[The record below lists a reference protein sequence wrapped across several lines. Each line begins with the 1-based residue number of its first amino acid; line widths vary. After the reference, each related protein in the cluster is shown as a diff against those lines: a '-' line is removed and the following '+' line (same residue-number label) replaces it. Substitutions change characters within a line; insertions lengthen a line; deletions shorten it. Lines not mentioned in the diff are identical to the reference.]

1 MNPTSLA
8 RPQHPMWGNPS
19 LWILAGIMLALTGC
33 GGGSGSSGSGPS
45 ASDARFHRPEPPTG
59 PPTGSP
65 KLTISSFTA
74 TPSVVTAG
82 QSTELSWSVKNAT
95 TLSISPSIGT
105 VTGTQVSVTPAQTTT
120 YTLTAS
126 GTSGQVTATATV
138 TVGSAP
144 SGHYGSMTGADLGV
158 GANLNGA
165 LPFPSDNAWNTNI
178 SQAQV
183 DPNSANLI
191 ASIGLST
198 GLHPDFGSG
207 TYNGG
212 VIGIPYVVVSSAQA
226 PVAISITGY
235 PSQSDPGPFPVPA
248 NAPIEGEPVNEATGG
263 PGGDMHVLVIDRDTN
278 RLYEMWQS
286 VPSNYNVAGSA
297 WSASTA
303 ALFHLDSD
311 NVRPTAGPD
320 WTSADAAGLPIFP
333 GLVRYEEASAGLIPH
348 ALRFTVSQTRK
359 AYVPPAD
366 HYASSN
372 TSTNLPPMGMRVRL
386 KASYVIPSTFS
397 PASQAILQAMK
408 TYGMFVAD
416 NGSNWFV
423 SGAPDSRWNDDALDS
438 ELSQVKGTDF
448 EVVLMT
454 GVVTP

>member
-1 MNPTSLA
+1 
-8 RPQHPMWGNPS
+8 
-19 LWILAGIMLALTGC
+19 
-33 GGGSGSSGSGPS
+33 
-45 ASDARFHRPEPPTG
+45 
-59 PPTGSP
+59 
-65 KLTISSFTA
+65 
-74 TPSVVTAG
+74 VVTAG
-82 QSTELSWSVKNAT
+82 QSTVLSWSTKDAT

-226 PVAISITGY
+226 PVAITITGY
-235 PSQSDPGPFPVPA
+235 P
-248 NAPIEGEPVNEATGG
+248 
-263 PGGDMHVLVIDRDTN
+263 LRD
-278 RLYEMWQS
+278 
-286 VPSNYNVAGSA
+286 VA
-297 WSASTA
+297 
-303 ALFHLDSD
+303 
-311 NVRPTAGPD
+311 VRPVELQRRRLLLECQYCRLV
-320 WTSADAAGLPIFP
+320 SP
-333 GLVRYEEASAGLIPH
+333 GLGQRATDS
-348 ALRFTVSQTRK
+348 RTRLDQCRCGG
-359 AYVPPAD
+359 AAD
-366 HYASSN
+366 
-372 TSTNLPPMGMRVRL
+372 L
-386 KASYVIPSTFS
+386 
-397 PASQAILQAMK
+397 
-408 TYGMFVAD
+408 
-416 NGSNWFV
+416 
-423 SGAPDSRWNDDALDS
+423 SGARAL
-438 ELSQVKGTDF
+438 
-448 EVVLMT
+448 
-454 GVVTP
+454 